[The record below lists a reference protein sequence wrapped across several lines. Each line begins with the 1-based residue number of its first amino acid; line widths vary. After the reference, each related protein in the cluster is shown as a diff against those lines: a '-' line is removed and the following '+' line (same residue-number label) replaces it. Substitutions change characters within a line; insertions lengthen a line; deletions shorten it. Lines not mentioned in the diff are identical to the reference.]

1 MGVTIGKKKL
11 SNGRTSLFLDF
22 NYNGIRKKEYLGIV
36 LDNPTTKDVRESN
49 KERFKLADAIRA
61 KRELETV
68 AVDYEV
74 NDLRMNRNFD
84 FLKFYKMYVDKY
96 KKNDVRLVVASY
108 VQFMEYTGKKSISS
122 KEVTKEVCIGFR
134 DFLLDKFNGITPG
147 SYFKKFKMCLRA
159 AVENKLFNESPAK
172 DITVVSSEELSKDV
186 LTFDEIQ
193 LLSQTPCGNDDVKR
207 AFLLSCNTGLRWCDV
222 KELRYKDIDMDARRL
237 KITQEK
243 VRKTSKH
250 ATVYI
255 DLNSSAITILS
266 IKSGTADEKVF
277 QLPSHTAGLKNLR
290 YWVQRAGISKHITY
304 HCARHSFCTNLMYS
318 GANLKTTAALAGHS
332 STRHTEKYAHV
343 VDDLKR
349 KAVDALPEIKNITL
363 KST

>member
-11 SNGRTSLFLDF
+11 SNGRSSLFLDY

-36 LDNPTTKDVRESN
+36 LDNPNSKDIRDSNRELL
-49 KERFKLADAIRA
+49 KLADSIRA
-61 KRELETV
+61 KRELESV

-84 FLKFYKMYVDKY
+84 FLKFFKMYVDKY
-96 KKNDVRLVVASY
+96 KKNDVRLVIASY
-108 VQFMEYTGKKSISS
+108 VQFMEYTGKKSILS
-122 KEVTKEVCIGFR
+122 KEVTKEVCVGFR
-134 DFLLDKFNGITPG
+134 DYLIDKFNGVTPG

-159 AVENKLFNESPAK
+159 AADNKLFNESPAK
-172 DITVVSSEELSKDV
+172 DITVVSSEELSKDI
-186 LTFDEIQ
+186 LTFDEIER
-193 LLSQTPCGNDDVKR
+193 LSHTACGNDDVKR

-243 VRKTSKH
+243 VRKTSKY

-255 DLNSSAITILS
+255 DLNSSAINILS
-266 IKSGTADEKVF
+266 IKSGFPDEKVF
-277 QLPSHTAGLKNLR
+277 VLPSHTAGLKNLR
-290 YWVQRAGISKHITY
+290 HWVQRAGISKHITY

-332 STRHTEKYAHV
+332 STRHTEKYAHI

-349 KAVDALPEIKNITL
+349 KAVDALPEINII
-363 KST
+363 